1 MLASGNAARI
11 SQKYGCAQD
20 IHNTGTYT
28 MQGSTII
35 AAGQGLYK
43 GKRGKLR
50 CAANGQYGRPTIYLA
65 YLDDNGNAIGGL
77 ECTYDGPPAP

>member
-43 GKRGKLR
+43 GKRIAKLR
-50 CAANGQYGRPTIYLA
+50 SYSSMNDLRSPVKCLA
-65 YLDDNGNAIGGL
+65 LRA
-77 ECTYDGPPAP
+77 PAPVHSTPRGRKPRNR